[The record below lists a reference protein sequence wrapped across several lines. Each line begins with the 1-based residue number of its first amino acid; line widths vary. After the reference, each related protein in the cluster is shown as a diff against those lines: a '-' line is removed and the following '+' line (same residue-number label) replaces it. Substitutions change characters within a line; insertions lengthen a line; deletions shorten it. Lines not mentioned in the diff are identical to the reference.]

1 MWQDFKSIATS
12 RTIVLKAA
20 FTFLLFGL
28 SLSGLA
34 QNRPVFTT
42 FSHDP
47 RMAAQGHYPG
57 SQYAGTAFMP
67 METNFTMVFDQ
78 ARREAE
84 QPANH
89 QSATYQ
95 DMVRRQCTRALQEKD
110 ARFLE
115 NSCGMPRE
123 EEQDAAPHA
132 DPEAPD
138 QSELLKNSKDREF
151 ILRNFR
157 TMYVDA
163 RDAKYFGSRQLKA
176 ALGKNKDFWKL
187 NVRMVDDPSVA
198 DVILKVSYTFAWDF
212 PFELTHRNTTIVL
225 LSGKGEGPFSGP
237 LGADD
242 VARNLV
248 NMAKPWREEKKSP
261 ESPSSEKTR

>member
-1 MWQDFKSIATS
+1 MRQNFKSIARS

-28 SLSGLA
+28 SLSALA
-34 QNRPVFTT
+34 QYRPDSQDRPAFTT
-42 FSHDP
+42 FRHDP
-47 RMAAQGHYPG
+47 GLAAQGHYPG
-57 SQYAGTAFMP
+57 SQYASTSFALSEP
-67 METNFTMVFDQ
+67 NFTVLFDEV
-78 ARREAE
+78 RHEAE
-84 QPANH
+84 QAGNY
-89 QSATYQ
+89 QSATHQ
-95 DMVRRQCTRALQEKD
+95 ELLRRQCVRALQEED

-115 NSCGMPRE
+115 NSCGWPRE

-132 DPEAPD
+132 APEAPD
-138 QSELLKNSKDREF
+138 QSELLKNSKDRDF

-187 NVRMVDDPSVA
+187 NVRMVDDPRVA

-212 PFELTHRNTTIVL
+212 PFELTHRNTTMVL

-248 NMAKPWREEKKSP
+248 NLAKPWREEKKAAG
-261 ESPSSEKTR
+261 K